1 MSPIFSPTHFS
12 QETLAVNP
20 GNRPTLPLVSVIV
33 RSMGRPE
40 LRVALESIARQDYPN
55 VEVIVVDATGGNHPT
70 LPAVAWQTGHS
81 IRIVGGHR
89 QLPRPQAANEGLQAV
104 QGEWL
109 CFLDDDDTYDFDFL
123 SAMLSAS
130 REHPETL
137 LVYGRTRMLDANGN
151 VAKLF
156 GSPFNRAMMYYGPLF
171 YWQAAIIRRKVIEL
185 GCCFDETFEI
195 CEDRDFLNQ
204 IAEHCD
210 FVFVPVVGFNYRP
223 DLGTSG
229 TGPGVNRDIS
239 RTLRSENLLRAKW
252 AKASSYHTR
261 KLTEMCMGAVR
272 AFHDGNIALSRTLFD
287 KTLETYPDDPS
298 ALHGLARLDLHDGQ
312 LATAEK
318 LARRAIEINPSVDE
332 FSMTMAL
339 ILEASHKYED
349 ALEFARQ
356 AGINPTFRAAAD
368 ALARRLPVTARVTLP
383 VQPPAAGV
391 SRLAPCPCG
400 SGHRFKECC
409 GAIRPNQEPYII
421 NADRNSRVTI
431 VMTIRER
438 YSLTIQALK
447 SILSNTSPIF
457 RLIFVDC
464 HSPAWIREQLETL
477 ARQYGIELVY
487 AEEFLWPNQART
499 KVLDRISSEYTVFI
513 DNDVQVE
520 SGWLEKLV
528 ACADETGAGIV
539 GPLYLWSDGKSVP
552 KIHMAGGRINFYHDI
567 GSDGLV
573 MELEHLLINRRPED
587 VPEQLFRKPWDFV
600 EYHCMLVRTQLLLE
614 HGLLDDEIISVNDH
628 VDVSLVA
635 KRLGYATYMEPASR
649 VNYIAFADFLLGDLS
664 IFRLRWSREA
674 GEQCILHFAKKWGI
688 CNDQRSFGVLR
699 TFLSKHV
706 GRIDPLRANI
716 PPRPDWNTAMRKEE
730 LQQTRSGLLDMA
742 MERGYQPDEIA
753 LLGNAYFIAQ
763 ALVTGGYRPC
773 GRPFINHLSG
783 TASVLLRYDF
793 RIEVV
798 VAGLLHAAYSHCP
811 AHPEGKQ
818 AASDDVCNKLGG
830 ERNMVERLVRGYTLR
845 GIRSL
850 KHQVVVMDVGR
861 FTIFD
866 AEVEMIALANEIDM
880 YLSGETRYSAHRN
893 DEMTP
898 AQLDIADKIC
908 GIIGVSG
915 MSHSPLQGRND
926 DRLPP
931 PLNLLTKQ
939 HMSYLFNAEHSAIMP
954 MPGNAKYVSL

>member
-1 MSPIFSPTHFS
+1 MYPD
-12 QETLAVNP
+12 
-20 GNRPTLPLVSVIV
+20 NRLTLPLVSVIV

-40 LRVALESIARQDYPN
+40 LRLALESIARQDYPDI
-55 VEVIVVDATGGNHPT
+55 EVIVVDATGGNHPA
-70 LPAVAWQTGHS
+70 LPTIAWQSGHS

-89 QLPRPQAANEGLQAV
+89 RLPRPQAANEGLQAV
-104 QGEWL
+104 NGDWF

-130 REHPETL
+130 HAHPEAL

-171 YWQAAIIRRKVIEL
+171 YWQAAIIRSKVIEL
-185 GCCFDETFEI
+185 GCRFDEALEI
-195 CEDRDFLNQ
+195 CEDRDFLHQ
-204 IAEHCD
+204 VAEHCD

-229 TGPGVNRDIS
+229 TGPGANRDMPRI
-239 RTLRSENLLRAKW
+239 LRSENLLRAKW
-252 AKASSYHTR
+252 ANASSYHTR
-261 KLTEMCMGAVR
+261 RLMEMCMGAVR
-272 AFHDGNIALSRTLFD
+272 AFHEGNVALSRTLFD
-287 KTLETYPDDPS
+287 KTLEAYPDDPS

-332 FSMTMAL
+332 FCMTLAL
-339 ILEASHKYED
+339 ILEASHKYEE
-349 ALEFARQ
+349 ALAFARQ
-356 AGINPTFRAAAD
+356 AGINPTFQATAD
-368 ALARRLPVTARVTLP
+368 ALARRLPVAARTSLP
-383 VQPPAAGV
+383 VQPSAAGV
-391 SRLAPCPCG
+391 RQLGRLAPCPCG
-400 SGHRFKECC
+400 SGRRFKECC
-409 GAIRPNQEPYII
+409 GAIRPNQEPYMV
-421 NADRNSRVTI
+421 NANHNSRVTI

-447 SILSNTSPIF
+447 SILSNTPPIF

-464 HSPAWIREQLETL
+464 HSPVWIREQLETL
-477 ARQYGIELVY
+477 ARQYGIELVRS
-487 AEEFLWPNQART
+487 EDPLWPNQART

-520 SGWLEKLV
+520 PGWLEQLV

-539 GPLYLWSDGKSVP
+539 GPLYLWGDGKSAP
-552 KIHMAGGRINFYHDI
+552 KIHMAGGRLIIYPDV

-573 MELEHLLINRRPED
+573 MEEEHQLFNRRPED
-587 VPEQLFRKPWDFV
+587 VHEQLFRKPCDYV
-600 EYHCMLVRTQLLLE
+600 EYHCMLVRTQLLQNY
-614 HGLLDDEIISVNDH
+614 GLLDDEIISVSEHIDAA
-628 VDVSLVA
+628 LAA
-635 KRLGYATYMEPASR
+635 KRLGYSTYMEPASR
-649 VNYIAFADFLLGDLS
+649 VNYLAFTDFLLGDLP

-674 GEQCILHFAKKWGI
+674 GEQSILNFANKWGV
-688 CNDQRSFGVLR
+688 CNDQRSFGAVR

-706 GRIDPLRANI
+706 SRIDPLRANI
-716 PPRPDWNTAMRKEE
+716 PPRQESNTAMRKEE

-763 ALVTGGYRPC
+763 AFVTGGYRSC

-798 VAGLLHAAYSHCP
+798 MAGLLHAAYTHCP

-818 AASDDVCNKLGG
+818 AASDDVCSKLGG
-830 ERNMVERLVRGYTLR
+830 EHNMVERLVRGYTLR
-845 GIRSL
+845 GMRSSR
-850 KHQVVVMDVGR
+850 HQAVVMDVGR
-861 FTIFD
+861 FTVFE

-880 YLSGETRYSAHRN
+880 YLSGETRYSAPRN
-893 DEMTP
+893 DEMTS
-898 AQLDIADKIC
+898 AQFDMADKIC

-926 DRLPP
+926 NRLPP

-939 HMSYLFNAEHSAIMP
+939 NMSYRFNKEHSAITP
-954 MPGNAKYVSL
+954 MPGNAKFVSL

>member
-1 MSPIFSPTHFS
+1 MFHTFSSTHSS
-12 QETLAVNP
+12 QKTLTVCP
-20 GNRPTLPLVSVIV
+20 GNQSTLPLVSVIV

-81 IRIVGGHR
+81 IRIVDGHR
-89 QLPRPQAANEGLQAV
+89 QLPRPHAANEGLQAV
-104 QGEWL
+104 HGEWF

-137 LVYGRTRMLDANGN
+137 LLYGRTRMLDEHGN
-151 VAKLF
+151 VTKLF
-156 GSPFNRAMMYYGPLF
+156 GGPFNRAMMYYGPLF
-171 YWQAAIIRRKVIEL
+171 YWQAAIIRRKVIDL
-185 GCCFDETFEI
+185 GCRFDETFEI
-195 CEDRDFLNQ
+195 CEDRDFLHQ

-229 TGPGVNRDIS
+229 TGPGANRDIS

-252 AKASSYHTR
+252 VDALSYHTR
-261 KLTEMCMGAVR
+261 RLTEMCMEAVR
-272 AFHDGNIALSRTLFD
+272 AFHDGNFVLSRALFD
-287 KTLETYPDDPS
+287 KTLEAYPDDPS

-318 LARRAIEINPSVDE
+318 LARRAIEINPSVGE

-356 AGINPTFRAAAD
+356 AGINPTFRAVAD
-368 ALARRLPVTARVTLP
+368 ALARRLPVAARATLP

-400 SGHRFKECC
+400 SGRRVKECC
-409 GAIRPNQEPYII
+409 GAIRPNQVPYMT

-447 SILSNTSPIF
+447 SILSNTPPIF

-464 HSPAWIREQLETL
+464 HSPVWIREQLETL
-477 ARQYGIELVY
+477 ARQYGIELVH

-520 SGWLEKLV
+520 TGWLEKLV

-552 KIHMAGGRINFYHDI
+552 KIHMAGGRINFYHDV

-628 VDVSLVA
+628 VDVSLAA
-635 KRLGYATYMEPASR
+635 KRLGYSTYMEPASR

-674 GEQCILHFAKKWGI
+674 GEQCILHFAKKWGV

-763 ALVTGGYRPC
+763 ALVTGGYRSC

-845 GIRSL
+845 GIRSS
-850 KHQVVVMDVGR
+850 KHQAVVMDVGR
-861 FTIFD
+861 FTVFE

-898 AQLDIADKIC
+898 VQLDIADKIC

-915 MSHSPLQGRND
+915 MSRSPLQGRND

-939 HMSYLFNAEHSAIMP
+939 HMSYLFNAEHSAVMP
-954 MPGNAKYVSL
+954 MPGSAKYVSL